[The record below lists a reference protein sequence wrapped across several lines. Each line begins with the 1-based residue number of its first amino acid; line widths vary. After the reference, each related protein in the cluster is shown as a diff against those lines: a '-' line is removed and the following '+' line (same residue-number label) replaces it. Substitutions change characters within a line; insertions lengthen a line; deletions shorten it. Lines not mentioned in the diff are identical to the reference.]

1 MRFST
6 KLGFGALLAATL
18 AGKLLA
24 ANSAPPPDEGL
35 FLRTAAG
42 VAAKAGL
49 TPRLSRSK
57 LGPVLHAEA
66 DGCALIVREATEGS
80 TFAPAYSRLA
90 RAVGPVTYVYRGK
103 ASAEAPN
110 MLASADHQLWR
121 GLHRLGIATRRHP
134 VAAVA
139 ASPGCE
145 ARRFDWSPL
154 ASLPA

>member
-6 KLGFGALLAATL
+6 SLGFAFLLAATL

-24 ANSAPPPDEGL
+24 ANAAPPPDEGL

-49 TPRLSRSK
+49 TPLLGRSK
-57 LGPVLHAEA
+57 LGPVLHAHA
-66 DGCALIVREATEGS
+66 PGCSLMLREATEGS

-90 RAVGPVTYVYRGK
+90 RTVGPVAYVYRGRT
-103 ASAEAPN
+103 SADAPN
-110 MLASADHQLWR
+110 LLASADHQLWR
-121 GLHRLGIATRRHP
+121 GLYRLGIATRRHP
-134 VAAVA
+134 VVAVA
-139 ASPGCE
+139 TSSGCE
-145 ARRFDWSPL
+145 GRTFDWSPL

>member
-6 KLGFGALLAATL
+6 SLGFAFLLAATL

-24 ANSAPPPDEGL
+24 ADAAPPRDESL

-49 TPRLSRSK
+49 TPRFGRSK
-57 LGPVLHAEA
+57 LGSVLHAHA
-66 DGCALIVREATEGS
+66 PGCSLMLREATEGS

-90 RAVGPVTYVYRGK
+90 KAVGPVRYVYRGRV
-103 ASAEAPN
+103 SGDAPN

-139 ASPGCE
+139 TSSGCE
-145 ARRFDWSPL
+145 GRSFDWSPL
-154 ASLPA
+154 ASLPG